1 MAPKKTPKAKTRA
14 PKDDAALDDAALD
27 EAIIEGDFS
36 EAESASGGAK
46 ETAAQLSD
54 APQQA
59 SDAPKQARSLGAVLA
74 VGIAVCALGLSAVTL
89 FEQRAYKTAQ
99 EEALN
104 SRIGDAIAPLSEQR
118 DEIEALRNIIK
129 AQAEELA
136 NIRQALPK
144 IRAEIMA
151 EIMAEITAGAGGAKA
166 EAIVALLLWQS
177 ISARADAAHFAPVID
192 ALKGAPSHPSLQT
205 FWQDYQTLNP
215 QELLSQGRSLLGE
228 IGGMPAAD
236 AGDIGDIGDIGD
248 EARDLHDTPLS
259 SGLLQG
265 AKDWFAGL
273 IKLKALDEAQV
284 TAEVTA
290 DSPSLS
296 QPQVTDDAMA
306 RSPALVVGIL
316 DEGSLD
322 ELYRASLDYEDKR
335 LVPWR
340 EKIEAVRAL
349 EGRLLDLITGL
360 LAQKGDAS

>member
-14 PKDDAALDDAALD
+14 RKDDAALD

-46 ETAAQLSD
+46 KMAAQLSD

-118 DEIEALRNIIK
+118 DEIEALRNIIE

-136 NIRQALPK
+136 NMRQALPK
-144 IRAEIMA
+144 IR
-151 EIMAEITAGAGGAKA
+151 AEITAGAGGAKA

-177 ISARADAAHFAPVID
+177 ISAGADAAHFAPVIG

-215 QELLSQGRSLLGE
+215 QELLSQGRALLGE

-236 AGDIGDIGDIGD
+236 MGDIGDIGDIGD
-248 EARDLHDTPLS
+248 EAKDLNDTPLS

-273 IKLKALDEAQV
+273 IKLKALDEPQV

-306 RSPALVVGIL
+306 RPPALVVAN
-316 DEGSLD
+316 LD

>member
-14 PKDDAALDDAALD
+14 RKDDAALDDAALD

-46 ETAAQLSD
+46 ETAAQL
-54 APQQA
+54 

-136 NIRQALPK
+136 NMRQALPK
-144 IRAEIMA
+144 IR
-151 EIMAEITAGAGGAKA
+151 AEITAGAGGAKA

-177 ISARADAAHFAPVID
+177 ISAGADAAHFAPVID

-228 IGGMPAAD
+228 IGGMPAVD

-248 EARDLHDTPLS
+248 EAKDLHDTPLS

-273 IKLKALDEAQV
+273 IKLKALDEPQV

-306 RSPALVVGIL
+306 RPPALVVGIL
-316 DEGSLD
+316 DEGNLD

>member
-14 PKDDAALDDAALD
+14 RKDDAALDDAALD

-136 NIRQALPK
+136 NMRQALPK
-144 IRAEIMA
+144 IR
-151 EIMAEITAGAGGAKA
+151 AEITAGAGGAKA

-177 ISARADAAHFAPVID
+177 ISAGADAAHFAPVID

-236 AGDIGDIGDIGD
+236 AGDIGDIGD
-248 EARDLHDTPLS
+248 EAKDLHDTPLS

-265 AKDWFAGL
+265 AKDWFARL
-273 IKLKALDEAQV
+273 IKLKALDEPQV
-284 TAEVTA
+284 TAEVTPQVTP

-306 RSPALVVGIL
+306 RPPALVVGIL

>member
-14 PKDDAALDDAALD
+14 RKDNAALD

-46 ETAAQLSD
+46 KTAAQLSD

-118 DEIEALRNIIK
+118 EEIEALRNIIE

-136 NIRQALPK
+136 NMRQALPK
-144 IRAEIMA
+144 IR
-151 EIMAEITAGAGGAKA
+151 AEITAGAGGAKA

-177 ISARADAAHFAPVID
+177 ISAGADAAHFAPVID

-236 AGDIGDIGDIGD
+236 MGDIGDIGDIGD
-248 EARDLHDTPLS
+248 EAKDLNDTPLS

-273 IKLKALDEAQV
+273 IKLKALDEPQV
-284 TAEVTA
+284 TAEVTPQVTP

-306 RSPALVVGIL
+306 RPPALVVANL
-316 DEGSLD
+316 DEGNLD

-335 LVPWR
+335 LVQWR
-340 EKIEAVRAL
+340 KKIEAVRAL

-360 LAQKGDAS
+360 LAQKGDVS

>member
-14 PKDDAALDDAALD
+14 RKDDAALDDAALD

-144 IRAEIMA
+144 IRAEI
-151 EIMAEITAGAGGAKA
+151 TAGAGGAKA

-177 ISARADAAHFAPVID
+177 ISAGADAAHFAPVID

-236 AGDIGDIGDIGD
+236 AGDIGD

-273 IKLKALDEAQV
+273 IKLKALDEPQV

-306 RSPALVVGIL
+306 RPPALVVGIL
-316 DEGSLD
+316 DEGNLD